1 MSTHLY
7 EIVKVCYAIY
17 IMEKIDIIDVKQ
29 IRNNPFQP
37 RQTFVQ
43 EKLEELA
50 ASIKENGLIQPIIV
64 RKSPIVGY
72 ELLAGERR
80 YRAAQIAGF
89 KEIPAIIRELSD
101 DDMIKQAIIENLQRE
116 DLNPIE
122 EAESYQH
129 LIDKGATHEEIA
141 QFTGKSRPYI
151 SNMVRLLHLSPAVKE
166 AIKNDHIS
174 QGHARILVP
183 LKEDLQIY
191 WLERTLKEG
200 LSVRS
205 LEEKVGQKKKKPSKK
220 EKELFLAQE
229 ENRLKKMLGTEV
241 EIRLTKQEKGSIH
254 ISFNNLDEY
263 QRIINSLK

>member
-1 MSTHLY
+1 
-7 EIVKVCYAIY
+7 
-17 IMEKIDIIDVKQ
+17 MEKIDIIDVKQ
-29 IRNNPFQP
+29 IRTNPFQP

-50 ASIKENGLIQPIIV
+50 ASIKENGLIQPT
-64 RKSPIVGY
+64 IVGY

-80 YRAAQIAGF
+80 YRAAQMAGF

-141 QFTGKSRPYI
+141 QFMGKSRPYI

-205 LEEKVGQKKKKPSKK
+205 LEEKVGQKKKTPSKK
-220 EKELFLAQE
+220 EKELFVAQE
-229 ENRLKKMLGTEV
+229 EELLKKLLGTDV
-241 EIRLTKQEKGSIH
+241 ELRMINEEKGTVKGLVNMFGRETPVEVDYSQIEKG
-254 ISFNNLDEY
+254 LE
-263 QRIINSLK
+263 